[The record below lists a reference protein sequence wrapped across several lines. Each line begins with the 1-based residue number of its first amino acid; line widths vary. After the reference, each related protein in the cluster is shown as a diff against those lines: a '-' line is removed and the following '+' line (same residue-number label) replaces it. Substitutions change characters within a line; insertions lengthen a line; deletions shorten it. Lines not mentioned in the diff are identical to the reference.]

1 VARRQ
6 EQEASLESVKKLE
19 QVGLHSFE
27 MGFFACFGKSERAT
41 YYVHLLS
48 PVQQLREAS
57 QTALELKE
65 RQIKDLTAELHRL
78 ESALDEQ
85 NKKHHSRDA
94 EVDHLRSDVR
104 FMSTHSSKA
113 PVVS

>member
-1 VARRQ
+1 MLRSLTVA
-6 EQEASLESVKKLE
+6 
-19 QVGLHSFE
+19 G
-27 MGFFACFGKSERAT
+27 
-41 YYVHLLS
+41 
-48 PVQQLREAS
+48 QQLREAS

-78 ESALDEQ
+78 ESTLDEQ

-104 FMSTHSSKA
+104 FMSTRSSKA